1 MSKLKCEERSCKHKC
16 YEACNK
22 QSIIL
27 DEDAICCSYQRKVY
41 DEAKEEFAIER
52 YPEYSDVETS
62 INCDEN
68 SCLYNKNNF
77 CKASEVKIDSDA
89 WCTTYKRKTSI

>member
-1 MSKLKCEERSCKHKC
+1 MKNIEFELQENILNYCNEKNMSIDLRF
-16 YEACNK
+16 ACFGDKNK
-22 QSIIL
+22 F
-27 DEDAICCSYQRKVY
+27 YMNN
-41 DEAKEEFAIER
+41 EEFSVEK

-62 INCDEN
+62 INCNEN

>member
-1 MSKLKCEERSCKHKC
+1 MSKLKCEERSCRHNC
-16 YEACNK
+16 DLMCDK
-22 QSIIL
+22 QSIVL
-27 DEDAICCSYQRKVY
+27 DDDAICCSYQRKVF
-41 DEAKEEFAIER
+41 DQTKEEFAIER

-62 INCDEN
+62 INCNEN